1 MSPWLDNVL
10 VQSAVIPF
18 VVALIAGL
26 ALRRAAAP
34 WAGLGLPLGFA
45 AAAYFI
51 AGFQFLPLTSTRK
64 ILLAAAGAVVVAV
77 VLDTLARDRR
87 VRLWLPALA
96 AAAVALWVLWPV
108 VTRTEGAAALAAMLL
123 PALGYTAW
131 LIAGT
136 DTLESRPVRSV
147 VAVLMLAVGTG
158 VSALLGATAL
168 MGQLGGAVAAAVGAY
183 LLIFLW
189 RGEFAPGRTLTLPA
203 TLLCALLGIAAV
215 HFARLPW
222 YSLAPLT
229 LIPLLVRLPVPQGR
243 NHFIPIVL
251 AALYTL
257 PAAAAAILI
266 TLAVAGAPPI

>member
-1 MSPWLDNVL
+1 MSPWLDDVF

-18 VVALIAGL
+18 VVALIAAL
-26 ALRRAAAP
+26 ALRRTPAP
-34 WAGLGLPLGFA
+34 WSGLGFPLGFA
-45 AAAYFI
+45 AAAYLI

-77 VLDTLARDRR
+77 FLDTLVRERR
-87 VRLWLPALA
+87 VRLWLLAVA
-96 AAAVALWVLWPV
+96 AAAVALWILWPIV
-108 VTRTEGAAALAAMLL
+108 ARTEGAVALAALLL
-123 PALGYTAW
+123 PALGYCAW
-131 LIAGT
+131 LTAGI
-136 DTLESRPVRSV
+136 DALETRPARSV
-147 VAVLMLAVGTG
+147 TAVFMLAVGTG
-158 VSALLGATAL
+158 ISALLGATAL

-189 RGEFAPGRTLTLPA
+189 RGEFAPGRTLTLTA
-203 TLLCALLGIAAV
+203 TLLCVLLGVAAL

-229 LIPLLVRLPVPQGR
+229 LIPLLARLPLPEGR
-243 NHFIPIVL
+243 NRFIPIIL
-251 AALYTL
+251 ASLYTL